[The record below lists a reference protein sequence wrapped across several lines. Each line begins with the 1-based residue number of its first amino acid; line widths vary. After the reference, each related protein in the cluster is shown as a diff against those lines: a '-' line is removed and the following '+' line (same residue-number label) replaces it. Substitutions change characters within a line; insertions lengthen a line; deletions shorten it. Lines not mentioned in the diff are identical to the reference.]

1 MHRNQLK
8 PVDPLLKEKDKCDLA
23 AVIALEEVDD
33 CLTTGTAG
41 KIIEGRVK
49 EEVLMHRLKQVFE
62 GCEEKEEGEND
73 PYAEEWRRMK

>member
-1 MHRNQLK
+1 MEKSTKWKEYLQLHKNQLK

-49 EEVLMHRLKQVFE
+49 EEVLMHRLKQIFE
-62 GCEEKEEGEND
+62 GC
-73 PYAEEWRRMK
+73 